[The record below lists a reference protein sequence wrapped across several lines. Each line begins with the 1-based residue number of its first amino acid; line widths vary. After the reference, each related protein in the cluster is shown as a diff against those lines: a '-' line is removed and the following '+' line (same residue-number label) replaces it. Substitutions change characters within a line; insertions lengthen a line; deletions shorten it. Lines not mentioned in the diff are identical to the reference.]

1 MSVTSKEGKQDA
13 WLVDSGNYPEDD
25 PVDVETYSR
34 SGIMTTWQLHMSPF
48 KNEPIYDAA
57 ATAV

>member
-1 MSVTSKEGKQDA
+1 MLG
-13 WLVDSGNYPEDD
+13 LVDSGNYPEDD
-25 PVDVETYSR
+25 PVDVETHSR